1 MVYISSFFNKLKK
14 LDISTKNN
22 NIALK
27 ARRYQSFS
35 SLKRTEIGHFKYK
48 RKYCAEG
55 AKILTF
61 LSVNWSEICHFNY
74 EE

>member
-1 MVYISSFFNKLKK
+1 MVYIYISSFFNKLKK
-14 LDISTKNN
+14 SKNN